1 MTFVTLEKLF
11 KYVIDMSQS
20 LLQSKNYED
29 FFQVV
34 TPLRFSCMTPSG
46 FPSIIS
52 LWYLYKDGKIYCA
65 TQKNAKVIS
74 YIKEN
79 DKCAFE
85 ITTGHFPY
93 KGVRGHGKVKL
104 REDIAIEVLDS
115 LIEKFIGNRD
125 SFLSRYLIKRKENE
139 VALEITPLRLF
150 SWDYSKRM
158 NNK

>member
-1 MTFVTLEKLF
+1 MVS
-11 KYVIDMSQS
+11 MSQS
-20 LLQSKNYED
+20 LIQSKNYEE

-52 LWYLYKDGKIYCA
+52 LWYLHKDGKIYCA

-74 YIKEN
+74 YIKN
-79 DKCAFE
+79 NNKCAFE

-93 KGVRGHGKVKL
+93 KGIRGHGKVKI
-104 REDIAIEVLDS
+104 REDIAGEILDA
-115 LIEKFIGNRD
+115 LIDRFIGNRE

-139 VALEITPLRLF
+139 VALEITPSKLF
-150 SWDYSKRM
+150 PWDYSNRM

>member
-1 MTFVTLEKLF
+1 
-11 KYVIDMSQS
+11 MSQS

-79 DKCAFE
+79 NKCAFE
-85 ITTGHFPY
+85 ITIGHFPY

-150 SWDYSKRM
+150 PWDYSKRM